1 MGMQSASMQQPY
13 SSAPQGKGQGL
24 PNSQAQMSPN
34 QPPMDAREEMIRRFP
49 QAATGGGFNVEPPS
63 QDMQNQYPASAFG
76 GQGQMIGAQ
85 GTPQDAMGQVP
96 QGKGQ
101 GAQGAITFPGQGGQ
115 PAMGQPNA
123 YSNTIKAGDNTGM
136 AQNQAMGSGKSGGSA
151 KGAR

>member
-1 MGMQSASMQQPY
+1 MGMQFASTQQPY
-13 SSAPQGKGQGL
+13 SSAQQGKGQGL
-24 PNSQAQMSPN
+24 PNPQAQMSPTP
-34 QPPMDAREEMIRRFP
+34 PPMDAREEMIRRFP
-49 QAATGGGFNVEPPS
+49 QAATGGGFNVEPVS
-63 QDMQNQYPASAFG
+63 QDMQNQFPASASG

-85 GTPQDAMGQVP
+85 GTPQDAMGQMP

-123 YSNTIKAGDNTGM
+123 YPNTINSSDNTGM
-136 AQNQAMGSGKSGGSA
+136 SQPRSTGGKS

>member
-1 MGMQSASMQQPY
+1 
-13 SSAPQGKGQGL
+13 
-24 PNSQAQMSPN
+24 
-34 QPPMDAREEMIRRFP
+34 MDAREEMIRRFP
-49 QAATGGGFNVEPPS
+49 QAAAGGGFNVEPPS
-63 QDMQNQYPASAFG
+63 QDMQNQYPASASG

-85 GTPQDAMGQVP
+85 GTPQDAMGQMP

-123 YSNTIKAGDNTGM
+123 YSNTINPSDNTGM
-136 AQNQAMGSGKSGGSA
+136 AKNQAMGSGKGGGSA